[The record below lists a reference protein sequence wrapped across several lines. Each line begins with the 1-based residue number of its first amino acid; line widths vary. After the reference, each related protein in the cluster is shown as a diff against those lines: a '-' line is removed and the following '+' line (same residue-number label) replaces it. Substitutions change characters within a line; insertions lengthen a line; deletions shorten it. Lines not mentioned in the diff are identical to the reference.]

1 MIEMIENTFAEM
13 MSDLGYNAWYECD
26 NEWER
31 MENEMIS
38 MGLDR
43 DEVRN
48 FFREMEEE
56 L

>member
-1 MIEMIENTFAEM
+1 MMEIIENTFAEK
-13 MSDLGYNAWYECD
+13 MSALGYNAWYECE

-31 MENEMIS
+31 IEDEMIS

-43 DEVRN
+43 NEVRN